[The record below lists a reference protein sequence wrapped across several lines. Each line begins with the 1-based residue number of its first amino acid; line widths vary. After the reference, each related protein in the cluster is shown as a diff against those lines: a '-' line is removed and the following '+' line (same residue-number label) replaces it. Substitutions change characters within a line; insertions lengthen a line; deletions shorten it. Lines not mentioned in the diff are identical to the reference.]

1 MVNLKL
7 FSLLLQVRDA
17 FLRSPVTKHGSRSLI
32 KVIRAIDSAMIP
44 RIQARL
50 ASDILI
56 MLVNSRLETTSDILI
71 KLVNGKLK
79 TLQSASPSS

>member
-1 MVNLKL
+1 
-7 FSLLLQVRDA
+7 
-17 FLRSPVTKHGSRSLI
+17 
-32 KVIRAIDSAMIP
+32 MIP